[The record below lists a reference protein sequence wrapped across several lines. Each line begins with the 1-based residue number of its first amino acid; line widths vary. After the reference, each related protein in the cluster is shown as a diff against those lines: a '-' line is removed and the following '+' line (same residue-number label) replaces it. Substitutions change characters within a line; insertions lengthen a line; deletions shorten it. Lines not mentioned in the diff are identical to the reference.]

1 MSKIVLR
8 TVFNP
13 PAGTGRQSQTQQGH
27 AVFNGYRL
35 FRMLVIL
42 FIGSCLLSSCVSKK
56 KYDLAVQNFQSQQ
69 NTLSNRL
76 SKVGRQRDSLNIELA
91 RTMGANEAL
100 LITQDKLQA
109 RIDELQAE
117 VENIGNTASSRQQ
130 SLNSELDSRNA
141 EITALQNRLEALGQ
155 TIDRWENAQAAI
167 AQEITL
173 ALQPFDANLCAV
185 DQRGGEV
192 IVVLNE
198 DLLFRTGSTS
208 RFEQQGIDALQAV
221 SAILAKY
228 PSLYVQVVGHTDNRS
243 VARKSLD
250 NWDYSLLRAGNVA
263 KLLIDEFDLG
273 ANRILPGGKSEYAP
287 RTSNETED
295 GRAQNRRIELIL
307 TGSGT
312 DLARELRRT
321 LR

>member
-1 MSKIVLR
+1 MRFTGFLLVKVLI
-8 TVFNP
+8 
-13 PAGTGRQSQTQQGH
+13 
-27 AVFNGYRL
+27 L
-35 FRMLVIL
+35 LVL
-42 FIGSCLLSSCVSKK
+42 GSSLLSSCVSKK
-56 KYDLAVQNFQSQQ
+56 KYDLAVQNFQGQQ
-69 NTLSNRL
+69 QTLNGKL

-91 RTMGANEAL
+91 RTRGANEAL
-100 LITQDKLQA
+100 LITQDKLQN
-109 RIDELQAE
+109 RIDVLQAE
-117 VENIGNTASSRQQ
+117 VETIGNTASSRQQ
-130 SLNSELDSRNA
+130 SMNSELERKNA
-141 EITALQNRLEALGQ
+141 EIASLEDRLETLAQ
-155 TIDRWENAQAAI
+155 VIDRWENAQTAV
-167 AQEITL
+167 AQELRL
-173 ALQPFDANLCAV
+173 ALQPFDSTLYVV
-185 DQRGGEV
+185 DRRGGEV

-221 SAILAKY
+221 STILAKY
-228 PSLYVQVVGHTDNRS
+228 PSLYIEVVGHTDNRD

-287 RTSNETED
+287 RTSNETDE
-295 GRAQNRRIELIL
+295 GRAQNRRIELVL
-307 TGSGT
+307 SGSGA